1 MPRPLVFGNGS
12 LLVAMDDR
20 YRIRDLFYPHVGLSN
35 HLSAHSIRM
44 GVWVEGSFSWIEDAG
59 WTRRMEFFPRTL
71 VGHSILEHAAMGIR
85 IEAEEAVSPRSNEFL
100 RRWKVTN
107 LASQERE
114 IRIFASHDLRIM
126 ETDIGDTA
134 FYNPFLD
141 GIVHFKGPTF
151 FLFGGST
158 SLGGLYEYATGIK
171 GFGGLEGTWRDAED
185 GRLGMNPIAQGSVD
199 STMSLRMRIPGG
211 QTRTAHYWIVA
222 DSSLESLTSSY
233 HEMVHKGFD
242 SMLLDAHQYWHAYS
256 SQTKAFLCDCEE
268 GPGRLPPELVDFAC
282 QSVLIMRTQID
293 NAGAILAAN
302 DSDIMATNRANYS
315 YMWPRD
321 GAFVSTIFDRMGYH
335 EIPRRFFRFCQK
347 ILPKGRPILF
357 QKYRSDGSLGATW
370 HPWVVDGRPEIPFQ
384 EDETALTILAIWD
397 HFRLEGGIEFLS
409 ELYDDFV
416 VPAADFIVRYRD
428 PASALPLPSYDL
440 WEERRGV
447 HTFTTAAVI
456 AGLRAAASI
465 AAALND
471 ERSSSYAQAADETLA
486 GLRTCLFDSRRG
498 VFYRRLVPGSNGDD
512 VPDTNV
518 DSATLQVGLLGIL
531 PPDDPMVVSNLQVI
545 ERELTIKSPVGG
557 LGRYQDDYYFRQ
569 SYDVPGNPWII
580 CTMWL
585 AQAKIQAAE
594 KREDLEEPLH
604 WLRWVL
610 KHAAR
615 SGVLPEQ
622 LHPITG
628 EHLSVSP
635 LTWSHAEVVKTI
647 LDYCDKVRRLGK

>member
-1 MPRPLVFGNGS
+1 MPRPLVFGNGN
-12 LLVAMDDR
+12 LLVQVDDR

-44 GVWVEGSFSWIEDAG
+44 GVWVEGSFSWVEDAG
-59 WTRRMEFFPRTL
+59 WTRRIEYFPRTL
-71 VGHSILEHAAMGIR
+71 VGKTTLEHASMGIR

-107 LASQERE
+107 LAAEDRE
-114 IRIFASHDLRIM
+114 VRIFASHDLRIM

-158 SLGGLYEYATGIK
+158 SLGGIYEYATGIK

-185 GRLGMNPIAQGSVD
+185 GRLSMNPIAQGSVD
-199 STMSLRMRIPGG
+199 STMSLRMKIPGR

-222 DSSLESLTSSY
+222 ASSLESLTNSY
-233 HEMVHKGFD
+233 HEMVHKDFD
-242 SMLLDAHQYWHAYS
+242 SMLEDAHQYWHAYS
-256 SQTKAFLCDCEE
+256 SQTKVCLCECEE
-268 GPGRLPPELVDFAC
+268 IPGPLPTELVEFAC

-293 NAGAILAAN
+293 NGGAILAAN

-335 EIPRRFFRFCQK
+335 EIPRRFFRFCQR

-357 QKYRSDGSLGATW
+357 QKYRADGSLGATW

-384 EDETALTILAIWD
+384 EDETALTILAIWE
-397 HFRLEGGIEFLS
+397 HFRLEGGIEILS

-428 PASALPLPSYDL
+428 PATALPLPSYDL

-471 ERSSSYAQAADETLA
+471 ERSCTYAEAADETLA
-486 GLRTCLFDSRRG
+486 ALKKHLFDTQRG
-498 VFYRRLVPGSNGDD
+498 VFYRRLVPGIDGDD

-518 DSATLQVGLLGIL
+518 DSATLQVGLLDVL
-531 PPDDPMVVSNLQVI
+531 PPDDPMVVSNLEVI

-585 AQAKIQAAE
+585 AQAKIQAA
-594 KREDLEEPLH
+594 RHRSDLEEPFR

-610 KHAAR
+610 KYAAP

-622 LHPITG
+622 LHPMTG

-647 LDYCDKVRRLGK
+647 LDYCDRARRLGN